1 VAICADVER
10 HAFAPASFD
19 LVFSRLGVM
28 FFADPAAAFANVHK
42 AMKPGGRM
50 TLAVFRTQRENPW
63 PSAPQQAVAH
73 LLPPP
78 PPDRP
83 NTAAMF
89 SLGDPDR
96 VHRILD
102 RAGFRDVSLTPV
114 DLDYLIAGSD
124 GGAAEAAEFAMLF
137 GPLTR
142 ILPEL
147 GPERRADVRTALEIF
162 FLSHTTPQGVALP
175 AAFWVVLARA

>member
-1 VAICADVER
+1 
-10 HAFAPASFD
+10 
-19 LVFSRLGVM
+19 
-28 FFADPAAAFANVHK
+28 
-42 AMKPGGRM
+42 
-50 TLAVFRTQRENPW
+50 
-63 PSAPQQAVAH
+63 
-73 LLPPP
+73 
-78 PPDRP
+78 
-83 NTAAMF
+83 
-89 SLGDPDR
+89 
-96 VHRILD
+96 
-102 RAGFRDVSLTPV
+102 
-114 DLDYLIAGSD
+114 DYLIAGSD